1 MCVYNVWNCLHRI
14 QFDSMHRRLFF
25 PYKMS
30 FVQGFILGIK
40 YSNLSKHLK
49 TPWHRENG
57 EHSTQ
62 HIAFTTKCRKAS
74 SGLHVVHEK
83 SAPFWNNHL
92 HNSRMNKWINERMNG
107 WIIFLSKRSF
117 PLYSNFCLNI
127 QKCLATQLNST
138 RIDYDADPFNDF

>member
-1 MCVYNVWNCLHRI
+1 MCGIASIESNLILCI
-14 QFDSMHRRLFF
+14 GAFF
-25 PYKMS
+25 SSYKMS

-83 SAPFWNNHL
+83 SAPF
-92 HNSRMNKWINERMNG
+92 
-107 WIIFLSKRSF
+107 
-117 PLYSNFCLNI
+117 
-127 QKCLATQLNST
+127 
-138 RIDYDADPFNDF
+138 